1 MSSDELPRLLSLLSH
16 ELRGPLGVV
25 RGYLKLLEQRG
36 TELSEQHLR
45 AITAAL
51 RATDRAAAVL
61 DQASKL
67 AQLNRDEMH
76 IELTRVSLDLI
87 LDDAVR
93 KVTLPENPVI
103 KLRRGGPCGEY
114 VLADAQ
120 FLSDVFTTLI
130 GAIARAQPKAATI
143 STVCTL
149 EPFETRDGIVIELV
163 TSPEGESTRRAFDIS
178 RGGLGLELPI
188 AARVIAAHGGTI
200 EDLRDGE
207 RPTGFRVWLPRAE

>member
-67 AQLNRDEMH
+67 AQLNRDETR

-93 KVTLPENPVI
+93 KVTLPEDPVI
-103 KLRRGGPCGEY
+103 K
-114 VLADAQ
+114 
-120 FLSDVFTTLI
+120 
-130 GAIARAQPKAATI
+130 
-143 STVCTL
+143 
-149 EPFETRDGIVIELV
+149 
-163 TSPEGESTRRAFDIS
+163 
-178 RGGLGLELPI
+178 
-188 AARVIAAHGGTI
+188 
-200 EDLRDGE
+200 
-207 RPTGFRVWLPRAE
+207 